1 MRVAAVIVIGLVA
14 GVLGYGWWHSSTHAN
29 FNVSLRDVAAK
40 DIYGTVKGAELAFL
54 DEAGKL
60 LAAGKT
66 DGKYGVVWVAHPAA
80 GYCGP
85 DLAHKAYAECF
96 RTHSEWLL
104 TWVPRARK
112 FNFVSGA
119 CRIERAPVYFS
130 ASRDS
135 MWTWW
140 IPLPHV
146 GGTPYTNYDAF
157 IQIDSRTCAVIPHR
171 G

>member
-1 MRVAAVIVIGLVA
+1 MRTAIVIIFGLAA
-14 GVLGYGWWHSSTHAN
+14 GVVGYGWWHTTNHAT

-40 DIYGTVKGAELAFL
+40 YTYGTVKDAELAFL
-54 DEAGKL
+54 DEGGKVV
-60 LAAGKT
+60 ATGKT
-66 DGKYGVVWVAHPAA
+66 DGKYGVVWVTHPTA

-85 DLAHKAYAECF
+85 DLAQKAYTECF
-96 RTHSEWLL
+96 RAHAEWLL
-104 TWVPRARK
+104 TWVPSAR
-112 FNFVSGA
+112 NLNIVTRG
-119 CRIERAPVYFS
+119 CRIERAPIYFS

-146 GGTPYTNYDAF
+146 GGTPYTNFNAYV
-157 IQIDSRTCAVIPHR
+157 QIDSRTCSVVPHR

>member
-1 MRVAAVIVIGLVA
+1 MRTAIVIIIGLAA
-14 GVLGYGWWHSSTHAN
+14 GILGYGWWHSSTHAT

-40 DIYGTVKGAELAFL
+40 DAYRTVKGAELAFL
-54 DEAGKL
+54 DDGGKVI
-60 LAAGKT
+60 ATGKT
-66 DGKYGVVWVAHPAA
+66 DGKYGVVWVAHPTA

-85 DLAHKAYAECF
+85 DLAQKAYTECF
-96 RTHSEWLL
+96 RAHAEWLL

-112 FNFVSGA
+112 FSIVTGG
-119 CRIERAPVYFS
+119 CRIEHAPVYFS
-130 ASRDS
+130 ESRDS

-146 GGTPYTNYDAF
+146 GGTPYTHFNAF
-157 IQIDSRTCAVIPHR
+157 IQIDSRTCSVVPHR